1 MVRSTLSCY
10 LVALLVALLLRLTKE
25 ESPSVKRISTAT
37 LSAYSVYIAIF
48 VGVVVCPEIGYEA
61 HP

>member
-1 MVRSTLSCY
+1 MAFAQSY
-10 LVALLVALLLRLTKE
+10 A
-25 ESPSVKRISTAT
+25 I
-37 LSAYSVYIAIF
+37 SAYSVYIAIF